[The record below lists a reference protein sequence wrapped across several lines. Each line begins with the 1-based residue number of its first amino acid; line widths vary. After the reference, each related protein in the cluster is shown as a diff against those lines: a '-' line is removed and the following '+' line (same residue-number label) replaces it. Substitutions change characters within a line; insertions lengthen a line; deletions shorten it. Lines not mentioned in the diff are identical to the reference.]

1 MRTQSMQNNSAVIV
15 EVHSHL
21 SSLEFLRYLYVQLN
35 RKLQNNEHNW
45 YRLYKMSISQNLRD
59 KHIEINAVSDSNIHD
74 INMLKIVNYS
84 LLISNTK
91 HCIYNL
97 NNNTPIYL
105 FY

>member
-45 YRLYKMSISQNLRD
+45 YRLYKMSISQ
-59 KHIEINAVSDSNIHD
+59 KHIEINAVSDGNIHD
-74 INMLKIVNYS
+74 INMLKIVNSS
-84 LLISNTK
+84 LLISNT
-91 HCIYNL
+91 
-97 NNNTPIYL
+97 NTRHI
-105 FY
+105 